1 MTFDQI
7 IDKLRAEA
15 HKSDIAHKH
24 ACVAIRKGKLISPT
38 FHNYIRMYIYD
49 YKCGSAHAEMVT
61 MNYLLNSQYRERW
74 CEKQSCILSAP
85 T

>member
-24 ACVAIRKGKLISPT
+24 ACVAMRK
-38 FHNYIRMYIYD
+38 
-49 YKCGSAHAEMVT
+49 
-61 MNYLLNSQYRERW
+61 
-74 CEKQSCILSAP
+74 
-85 T
+85 